1 MRTHLFLFGGNPP
14 FTPNLQKRFAALTNG
29 GPVAILYVPR
39 TGKDWVTYASI
50 YTEALQEEGISSF
63 VHLPLSDAPTD
74 EQLAQLQQC
83 QGIIIS
89 GGETEL
95 YQQYLVATPIGD
107 IIQSR
112 FVNGVPIA
120 GFSAGALVSPERC
133 VIPEIDQRDNRRL
146 RLPGLALLKDAVVCV
161 HYETWGEAVHLVQSF
176 TEEGTS
182 RAFGLAD
189 ASGIYL
195 CDQYLIETEGT
206 DPVVLSRSPVK

>member
-1 MRTHLFLFGGNPP
+1 MRTHLFLFGGGPP
-14 FTPNLQKRFAALTNG
+14 FTPNLRKRFAALTNG

-50 YTEALQEEGISSF
+50 YTEALQEEGIASF

-112 FVNGVPIA
+112 FVNGIPVA

-161 HYETWGEAVHLVQSF
+161 HYETWGEAPHLVKSF

-189 ASGIYL
+189 ESGIYL
-195 CDQYLIETEGT
+195 RDQHLVETEGT
-206 DPVVLSRSPVK
+206 DPVALSRRPVK

>member
-1 MRTHLFLFGGNPP
+1 MPTHLFLFGGGPP
-14 FTPNLQKRFAALTNG
+14 FTPNLRTRFASLTNG

-39 TGKDWVTYASI
+39 TGKDWKSYASI
-50 YTEALQEEGISSF
+50 YTKPLEEEGISSF

-74 EQLAQLQQC
+74 GQLAQLKQC

-95 YQQYLVATPIGD
+95 YQQYLVGTPIGD

-112 FVNGVPIA
+112 FADGVPVA

-133 VIPEIDQRDNRRL
+133 IIPEIDQRDGQRL
-146 RLPGLALLKDAVVCV
+146 RLPGLSLLKDAVVCV
-161 HYETWGEAVHLVQSF
+161 HYETWGEAAHLKESF
-176 TEEGTS
+176 TEEATS
-182 RAFGLAD
+182 WAYGLAD

-195 CDQYLIETEGT
+195 QNQHLIETEGT
-206 DPVVLSRSPVK
+206 DPVVLSRSQVR

>member
-1 MRTHLFLFGGNPP
+1 MRTHLFLFGGGPP
-14 FTPNLQKRFAALTNG
+14 FTPNLRKRFAALTNG

-107 IIQSR
+107 IIQSH
-112 FVNGVPIA
+112 FVNGVPVA
-120 GFSAGALVSPERC
+120 GFSAGALVSPKRC

-161 HYETWGEAVHLVQSF
+161 HYETWGEAPHLVKSF

-189 ASGIYL
+189 ESGIYL
-195 CDQYLIETEGT
+195 RD
-206 DPVVLSRSPVK
+206 

>member
-1 MRTHLFLFGGNPP
+1 MRTHLFLFGGGPP
-14 FTPNLQKRFAALTNG
+14 FTPNLRTRFATLTNG

-39 TGKDWVTYASI
+39 TGKDWTSYASI
-50 YTEALQEEGISSF
+50 YTKPLEEDGISSF
-63 VHLPLSDAPTD
+63 VHLPLSDATTD

-112 FVNGVPIA
+112 FADGVPVA

-133 VIPEIDQRDNRRL
+133 VIPAIDQRDNQRL
-146 RLPGLALLKDAVVCV
+146 RLPGLALLKDAVICV
-161 HYETWGEAVHLVQSF
+161 HYETWGEAAHLVQSF
-176 TEEGTS
+176 AEESTD

-189 ASGIYL
+189 ESGIYL
-195 CDQYLIETEGT
+195 RDQHLVETEGI
-206 DPVVLSRSPVK
+206 DPVILSRSPVK

>member
-1 MRTHLFLFGGNPP
+1 MRTHLFLFGGGPP
-14 FTPNLQKRFAALTNG
+14 FTPNLRKRFTALTNG

-63 VHLPLSDAPTD
+63 VLLPLSDAPTD

-95 YQQYLVATPIGD
+95 YQQYLVATPIRD

-112 FVNGVPIA
+112 FVNGVPVA

-161 HYETWGEAVHLVQSF
+161 HYETWGEASHLVKSF

-189 ASGIYL
+189 ESGIYL
-195 CDQYLIETEGT
+195 RDQQLIETEGT
-206 DPVVLSRSPVK
+206 DPVALSRSPVK

>member
-1 MRTHLFLFGGNPP
+1 MHTHLFLFGGGPP
-14 FTPNLQKRFAALTNG
+14 FTPNLRKRFAALTND

-39 TGKDWVTYASI
+39 TGKDWTSYASI
-50 YTEALQEEGISSF
+50 YTEPLEEDGISSF

-83 QGIIIS
+83 HGIIIS

-95 YQQYLVATPIGD
+95 YQRYLVDTEIGD

-112 FVNGVPIA
+112 FADGVPVA

-161 HYETWGEAVHLVQSF
+161 HYETWGEAAHLTQSF

-195 CDQYLIETEGT
+195 EDQHLIETEGT

>member
-1 MRTHLFLFGGNPP
+1 MRTHLFLFGGGPP
-14 FTPNLQKRFAALTNG
+14 FTPNLRKRFAALTNG

-112 FVNGVPIA
+112 FVNGVPVA

-161 HYETWGEAVHLVQSF
+161 HYETWGEAAHLVKSF

-189 ASGIYL
+189 ESGIYL
-195 CDQYLIETEGT
+195 RDQHLVETEGT

>member
-1 MRTHLFLFGGNPP
+1 MRTHLFLFGGGPP
-14 FTPNLQKRFAALTNG
+14 FTPNLFAALTNG

-39 TGKDWVTYASI
+39 TGKDWTSYASI
-50 YTEALQEEGISSF
+50 YTEPLKEEGISSF

-112 FVNGVPIA
+112 FVNGVPVA
-120 GFSAGALVSPERC
+120 GFSAGALVAPERC
-133 VIPEIDQRDNRRL
+133 VIPEIDQRDNQRL

-161 HYETWGEAVHLVQSF
+161 HYETWGEAAHLVQSF
-176 TEEGTS
+176 TEESTD

-189 ASGIYL
+189 ESGIYL
-195 CDQYLIETEGT
+195 RDQHLVETEGI

>member
-1 MRTHLFLFGGNPP
+1 MRTHLFLFGGGPP
-14 FTPNLQKRFAALTNG
+14 FTPNLRKRFAALTNG

-107 IIQSR
+107 IIQSH
-112 FVNGVPIA
+112 FVNGVPVA

-161 HYETWGEAVHLVQSF
+161 HYETWGEAAHLVKSF

-189 ASGIYL
+189 ESGIYL
-195 CDQYLIETEGT
+195 RDQQLIETEGT

>member
-1 MRTHLFLFGGNPP
+1 MRTHLFLFGGGPP
-14 FTPNLQKRFAALTNG
+14 FTPNLRKRFAALTNG

-112 FVNGVPIA
+112 FVNGIPVA

-161 HYETWGEAVHLVQSF
+161 HYETWGEAPHLVKSF

-189 ASGIYL
+189 ESGIYL
-195 CDQYLIETEGT
+195 RDQHLVETEGT
-206 DPVVLSRSPVK
+206 DPVALSRSPVK